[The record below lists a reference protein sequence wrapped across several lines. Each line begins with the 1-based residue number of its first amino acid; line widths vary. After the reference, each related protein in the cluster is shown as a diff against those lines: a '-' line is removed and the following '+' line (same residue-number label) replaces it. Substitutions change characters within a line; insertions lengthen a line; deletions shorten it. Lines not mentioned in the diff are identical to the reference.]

1 MAINFPNN
9 PNPNDTWSEVGK
21 TWLWDGTTWKLNS
34 TPATGIGYTDLSVTK
49 PNPTPQ
55 GNGDVTYNNTTGVF
69 TYTPPVVGSTSFIGL
84 SDTPGS
90 LTANKWLKVN
100 ASASSLEYVDNT
112 FTGLTGTPSTYTAGK
127 WLKVNAGGTA
137 LEWTDAPSGV
147 TSFIGLND
155 TPSSLTANKW
165 LKVNAGGTALE
176 WTDAIS
182 KVGTITVTD
191 ESTDIECYPLFS
203 KDPTGD
209 IDPKTG
215 TNIKFNSA
223 SGQLEAGSFKKTGG
237 TSSEFL
243 KADGSIDSNT
253 YLSSNPSY
261 ALNDLTNVDAVT
273 NLSDGKILKYDSSAN
288 SGTGGWLVGD
298 DATGSGGSGTSSG
311 PECPVI
317 DTAASSSGW
326 VYTQNNTRCD
336 YAGIVNDHRDI
347 KCVKLDNDKVYEFR
361 IHANASGGHWG
372 WYISDDNSIGTEGVT
387 AISGGNIHAAL
398 TANHPTD
405 NWIGMGDASNSI
417 VMLNGF
423 DWTSHNTTEKVS
435 QLNWGNEVHV
445 VIDMPQR
452 KVWMKD
458 IGAYG
463 EQEQQWWTYTTNQTL
478 GSPVRPDSNPT
489 FFLREDGDMG
499 SLSGDYY
506 FNMAVYVGNQGWIE
520 ITPIPRTESVF
531 RPLGGGS
538 ASSGGETN
546 QNAFSNVA
554 VSGQT
559 TIAAD
564 GKTDTLT
571 FKALGGMTITTDA
584 STDEVTFSSSD
595 NNTQL
600 SAEQVQDIVGAM
612 VDGGT
617 ETRIGV
623 TYDDTTGKLGF
634 VVDDMTANDNTQ
646 LSAEQVQDIVGAMVD
661 GGTET
666 RIAVTYD
673 DTTGKLGFVVN
684 DMTGSGNLGD
694 LGDVDTS
701 GAANLKI
708 LRHNGTEWQVS
719 DEIQSDWNESNA
731 NLTAYIKNKPNI
743 PTISNNGNNR
753 IVTGVTGN
761 ELHAEGNLTFD
772 SSTNILSVTGTAT
785 ISGALTAGGLTYP
798 TTNGTS
804 GYQLTSDGA
813 GNVTWQ
819 PAGGS
824 SGTTNLSN
832 TATGSALTVESSSGN
847 NTNLPAATT
856 STWGVMTD
864 EDKTNLD
871 TNTNKVSNATHTGD
885 VTGSVA
891 LTIANDKVEEKHI
904 NAGGTVGAGKVLVY
918 DSSESTNWKWD
929 TVSSGGATNLGDL
942 NDVDTANAG
951 SGKILTHNGTEWQ
964 VGSWIQPDWTETNA
978 NLGSYIKNKPT
989 GILTSVPTLDAVL
1002 GAGNTSTKAATV
1014 GNFQCANLT
1023 VTGTTTTVN
1032 SNTVNIGDSNL
1043 TLNSD
1048 ETGTPSQNGGLTIER
1063 GTSSNVEL
1071 RWNETDDKW
1080 QYTNDGSTYS
1090 DIGSGD
1096 TYSIQALASPG
1107 IQLLDNGNAGASNR
1121 VFFDGLGAVSVDRKT
1136 STTDTIEFSVS
1147 TFGGTSVGL
1156 VPSGTSAGSDK
1167 FLKSDGTWDTLS
1179 VTESDTLSTVTGRGN
1194 STTTTCSFQSTTHST
1209 LTTTGLLTAAF
1220 LNVKDPKIVLNSDF
1234 SGSSPTE
1241 DAFLRVERGNS
1252 SDVNIK
1258 WNESSN
1264 KWQATDDGSSYYDL
1278 NQTNTNNYVSS
1289 GSWNSSNGQL
1299 TLNRSGLTA
1308 VNISVSNLE
1317 TYFNSKYSTT
1327 TITNNNQITN
1337 GANYITSSGTV
1348 TNSEKVRIRTDTGN
1362 LRHNLV
1368 FVDSYSDNQFQ
1379 VLKVDNADWSCCYNP
1394 SSNCLSA
1401 AALQSY
1407 HMRDWSSSSLG
1418 SYGQF
1423 LMSQAS
1429 SGWTW
1434 STYIHQE
1441 SNGEIRLSGPTGAS
1455 TSLEGA
1461 HLQFENSSGS
1471 TSYAIDVYRNATS
1484 GSSFNTMHVMR
1495 FLDQSQGKERFSI
1508 GSAGEWGIGHVGG
1521 RSFGSSGQVM
1531 ISRGQGQSPYWGNAS
1546 QIAANVVGPDIDKIY
1561 AQLNAIGN
1569 DSSIITVH
1577 QIKAALAAITRN

>member
-1 MAINFPNN
+1 MAINFPNS
-9 PNPNDTWSEVGK
+9 PNPNDTWTSGGK
-21 TWLWDGTTWKLNS
+21 TWVYDGTSWKLKGI
-34 TPATGIGYTDLSVTK
+34 TAGGIGLTDLSVTK

-84 SDTPGS
+84 SDTPSS
-90 LTANKWLKVN
+90 LTAGKWLKVN
-100 ASASSLEYVDNT
+100 VGGTALEYVDNT
-112 FTGLTGTPSTYTAGK
+112 FTGLTGTPSTYTADK

-147 TSFIGLND
+147 ASFTGLND
-155 TPSSLTANKW
+155 TPNSFTANKW

-182 KVGTITVTD
+182 KVGTITVAD
-191 ESTDIECYPLFS
+191 ESADTECYPLFS

-209 IDPKTG
+209 IEPKTG

-243 KADGSIDSNT
+243 KADGSVDTST
-253 YLSSNPSY
+253 YLTSHVQSDWNQATITADDYIKNKPNIVST
-261 ALNDLTNVDAVT
+261 LNDLTNVDAVT

-336 YAGIVNDHRDI
+336 YAGPVNNHKDI

-372 WYISDDNSIGTEGVT
+372 WYISDSSSIGTEGVT
-387 AISGGNIHAAL
+387 TLHNGNIHGAL
-398 TANHPTD
+398 TDNHSTD
-405 NWIGMGDASNSI
+405 NWIGMGGQSNSI

-423 DWTSHNTTEKVS
+423 AWTGHSANEKTS
-435 QLNWGNEVHV
+435 GFTWGNEVHV

-452 KVWMKD
+452 KVWMKS
-458 IGAYG
+458 INAYG
-463 EQEQQWWTYTTNQTL
+463 DKEAEWWTVSGSQTL

-506 FNMAVYVGNQGWIE
+506 FNMSVYVGNQGWVE

-531 RPLGGGS
+531 RPLGGS

-559 TIAAD
+559 TVAAD

-571 FKALGGMTITTDA
+571 FKASGGMTITTDA
-584 STDEVTFSSSD
+584 STDEITFSSSD

-600 SAEQVQDIVGAM
+600 SSEQVQDIVGAMFSNNTETNITATYQDSDGTIDLVADNDNTQLSTEQVQDIVGAM

-634 VVDDMTANDNTQ
+634 VVDDMT
-646 LSAEQVQDIVGAMVD
+646 
-661 GGTET
+661 
-666 RIAVTYD
+666 
-673 DTTGKLGFVVN
+673 
-684 DMTGSGNLGD
+684 GSGNLGD

-701 GAANLKI
+701 GAQNLSI
-708 LRHNGTEWQVS
+708 LRHNGTQWQVS
-719 DEIQSDWNESNA
+719 EEIQSDWNESNA

-743 PTISNNGNNR
+743 IDGIVVQDEGTSLSTSATTINFTGSGVTASGTGTTKTINIPGGGGGG
-753 IVTGVTGN
+753 ISGITIKDESTTLSTDATTLKFAGAGVQATGTGVEKTVTIPGGIQVQNDGTPLTTTCFALNFRGEGVTASRTDATKWIDIPGYDNADVDAHLNKSSASDN
-761 ELHAEGNLTFD
+761 EV
-772 SSTNILSVTGTAT
+772 LSW
-785 ISGALTAGGLTYP
+785 
-798 TTNGTS
+798 NGTD
-804 GYQLTSDGA
+804 YDW
-813 GNVTWQ
+813 VTN
-819 PAGGS
+819 S
-824 SGTTNLSN
+824 S
-832 TATGSALTVESSSGN
+832 
-847 NTNLPAATT
+847 
-856 STWGVMTD
+856 
-864 EDKTNLD
+864 
-871 TNTNKVSNATHTGD
+871 
-885 VTGSVA
+885 
-891 LTIANDKVEEKHI
+891 
-904 NAGGTVGAGKVLVY
+904 
-918 DSSESTNWKWD
+918 
-929 TVSSGGATNLGDL
+929 GATNLGDL

-964 VGSWIQPDWTETNA
+964 VSSWTQADWTETNA

-989 GILTSVPTLDAVL
+989 NILTSVPTLDAVL

-1071 RWNETDDKW
+1071 RWNETSDKW

-1096 TYSIQALASPG
+1096 TYSIQALITPG

-1121 VFFDGLGAVSVDRKT
+1121 VFFDGLGAVTVNRKA

-1147 TFGGTSVGL
+1147 TFGGAAAGL
-1156 VPSGTSAGSDK
+1156 VPNGSSAGSDK
-1167 FLKSDGTWDTLS
+1167 FLKSDGSWDTVS
-1179 VTESDTLSTVTGRGN
+1179 ASTPTLDAVLGVGNTSTKSATVGTFTATG
-1194 STTTTCSFQSTTHST
+1194 TV
-1209 LTTTGLLTAAF
+1209 TAAF

-1234 SGSSPTE
+1234 VGSSPTE

-1278 NQTNTNNYVSS
+1278 NQTNTNNYATSLSFNS
-1289 GSWNSSNGQL
+1289 GNGVL
-1299 TLNRSGLTA
+1299 TLNRGGT
-1308 VNISVSNLE
+1308 SNLQAL
-1317 TYFNSKYSTT
+1317 TVSLDGRYL
-1327 TITNNNQITN
+1327 
-1337 GANYITSSGTV
+1337 TSSSTV
-1348 TNSEKVRIRTDTGN
+1348 TTATNANNVKIRTDTGN
-1362 LRHNLV
+1362 ARHNLV
-1368 FVDSYSDNQFQ
+1368 FVDSFTDNLNQT
-1379 VLKVDNADWSCCYNP
+1379 LKVDNADWSCCYNP

-1429 SGWTW
+1429 SGWKW
-1434 STYIHQE
+1434 STHIHQE
-1441 SNGEIRLSGPTGAS
+1441 SNGEIRISGPAGTS
-1455 TSLEGA
+1455 TNLEGG
-1461 HLQFENSSGS
+1461 HLQFEDSSGS
-1471 TSYAIDVYRNATS
+1471 TSYAIDVYRNSVGADK
-1484 GSSFNTMHVMR
+1484 VLR
-1495 FLDQSQGKERFSI
+1495 FIDQSTGTERFSV
-1508 GSAGEWGIGHVGG
+1508 GPEGQWGIGHVGG
-1521 RSFGSSGQVM
+1521 RSFGQLGQVM
-1531 ISRGQGQSPYWGNAS
+1531 ISRGPSLSPQWGNAS
-1546 QIAANVVGPDIDKIY
+1546 GIAASAVGPDIDKIY